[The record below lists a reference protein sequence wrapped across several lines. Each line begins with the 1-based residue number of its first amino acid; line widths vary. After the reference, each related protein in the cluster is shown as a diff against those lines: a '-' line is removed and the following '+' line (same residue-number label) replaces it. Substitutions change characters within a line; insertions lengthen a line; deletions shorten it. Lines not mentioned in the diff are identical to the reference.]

1 MREERPGAQMEIYF
15 SHPVRPLARNK
26 GQIQKGHYFK
36 KKKKKRKRKMT
47 YILQVLV
54 GAFELL
60 RKLAFPHFQGNFRL
74 VQNSLL
80 PACQRIATNDSTLD
94 ISYTFA
100 SHRQ

>member
-1 MREERPGAQMEIYF
+1 
-15 SHPVRPLARNK
+15 
-26 GQIQKGHYFK
+26 
-36 KKKKKRKRKMT
+36 MT

-100 SHRQ
+100 SHRQWKIFILPGTYYLRVFKFFIPKMHEHPQSEL